1 MKLMKLSYVFLNCK
15 YDWLTFLFFPLGKFQ
30 RDFFF
35 SVNNE
40 KTVCLSESFFFIFF
54 GLGFVS
60 FLIAEHSLIDKT
72 GRKGAVVM
80 FH

>member
-1 MKLMKLSYVFLNCK
+1 MKKLFA
-15 YDWLTFLFFPLGKFQ
+15 FQ
-30 RDFFF
+30 
-35 SVNNE
+35 SP
-40 KTVCLSESFFFIFF
+40 FFFIFF

-72 GRKGAVVM
+72 GRKGAVVV